1 MASIDGSDQEAD
13 PSYQN
18 SFASL
23 DAAAAIL
30 DILYRTDPLS
40 EGNQGAGR
48 DDASEEGEL
57 APGELAPQGPP
68 ESPTRTQ
75 I

>member
-1 MASIDGSDQEAD
+1 MASVDGSDHDVD

-23 DAAAAIL
+23 DAAAVIL
-30 DILYRTDPLS
+30 DILYRADLS
-40 EGNQGAGR
+40 EGNQGAGQ
-48 DDASEEGEL
+48 DNASEEGEL